1 MGIISLKKYLWNDK
15 EIGEIGKHFE
25 TVVRCSLENE
35 KTISETDVDFQK
47 QSRFRTT
54 NKLYTVSLNSSSIIY
69 GNIDEEQ

>member
-1 MGIISLKKYLWNDK
+1 MWNDK
-15 EIGEIGKHFE
+15 QIGEIGNHVE

-35 KTISETDVDFQK
+35 KTISETDVDFQE